1 MQIRIVLIDDS
12 QADRDRLSDRI
23 NFLGN
28 LEVFALPPP
37 SDLDLS
43 SILDAKAD
51 LFLIDYEL
59 DTRQPDDSIANY
71 QGMTLAARLREEMQ
85 DYPIVLLTRPDLQAW
100 SSAQRIARF
109 GGSIDS
115 IHYKKNI
122 ESHPKRTLNKL
133 TSMAEGYKVFRECEE
148 RSVASL
154 LDLLKTDEPGQESA
168 LRATPPRDGWAA
180 VEAASW
186 RRSVLLG
193 YPGILYDCNHAATAL
208 GISIDSFEQPPIQ
221 DLLRDATYQ
230 GPFAKENRR
239 WWRHSLFEVAFKVCG
254 GRERDHALREVFR
267 VAASEKFGTDL
278 QPSQDP
284 QTGAS
289 PADTVCYVSG
299 IPVRIET
306 SLPYRPDN
314 RPSVMDEARV
324 SFQAIQET
332 NDVVE
337 NYLDTNSR
345 ALLEE
350 IRRQSHGD

>member
-23 NFLGN
+23 SSLGN
-28 LEVFALPPP
+28 LEVIALPPP

-115 IHYKKNI
+115 IHYKENI
-122 ESHPKRTLNKL
+122 ESHPERTLNKL

-186 RRSVLLG
+186 IRSVLLG

-208 GISIDSFEQPPIQ
+208 GISIDSFEQPTVLQ
-221 DLLRDATYQ
+221 DLLRDADISRSICEVRTVA
-230 GPFAKENRR
+230 GGDTACSK
-239 WWRHSLFEVAFKVCG
+239 WRFKCV
-254 GRERDHALREVFR
+254 EAEKRDHALREDFR
-267 VAASEKFGTDL
+267 VAGFREISAPTCSLRKTPRLELHQQTQFAMC
-278 QPSQDP
+278 QVYPS
-284 QTGAS
+284 G
-289 PADTVCYVSG
+289 
-299 IPVRIET
+299 
-306 SLPYRPDN
+306 
-314 RPSVMDEARV
+314 
-324 SFQAIQET
+324 
-332 NDVVE
+332 
-337 NYLDTNSR
+337 
-345 ALLEE
+345 
-350 IRRQSHGD
+350 